1 VLFVTLIAL
10 VLLPQLSLWLP
21 ARLGL

>member
-21 ARLGL
+21 ARLGR